1 MVGSRRRPCDDLCD
15 LAVARLSADLLANIH
30 RRLPFLHRLAFASL
44 IGASGHML
52 TPEAPWLVLPGRAE
66 GNVALISVTDG
77 GKAGVAPAPYPA
89 MRGHVV
95 LGSSDG
101 WLVTADAKGALRM
114 ANTATG
120 AQADLPAIST
130 IPMFLRSDCWFTL
143 DGEAFVQLRFGGTP
157 PPDDKTWGPPVPR
170 TFTMTAEQM
179 RQWFYRK
186 VVLSSS
192 PRPDSYAAMLIL
204 DRTYGVPA
212 FATVDDPNWRMA
224 PSQDGVED
232 AIHHDGRFYSISY
245 TGIVEVWDR
254 DVETGDFKSM
264 VVAPD
269 SAVVEVDN
277 CKLLRRYLA
286 TTPDGRLMVVLKGTK
301 EVEQPPVTRHFF
313 QVLVLDEAHG
323 TWEKE
328 ENIDGTALFVGVNSS
343 LCVSTRE
350 HPAIKPGCVYFT
362 DDEIGVAAMRHD
374 HEHGGR
380 DKYRSVYDDDKL
392 PYLGV
397 YSLNDGKIEDLCGIG
412 KHPCWPPAAWVTP
425 SFL

>member
-1 MVGSRRRPCDDLCD
+1 
-15 LAVARLSADLLANIH
+15 
-30 RRLPFLHRLAFASL
+30 
-44 IGASGHML
+44 ML
-52 TPEAPWLVLPGRAE
+52 TPEAPWLILPGKAE
-66 GNVALISVTDG
+66 GNVALISVADG
-77 GKAGVAPAPYPA
+77 SKAGVAPALKPA

-101 WLVTADAKGALRM
+101 WLVTADKKGALRM
-114 ANTATG
+114 ANPATG

-130 IPMFLRSDCWFTL
+130 IPMFLRSDHWFTL
-143 DGEAFVQLRFGGTP
+143 VGEAFVQLRFGGKPP
-157 PPDDKTWGPPVPR
+157 PPDDKTWGPTVPR
-170 TFTMTAEQM
+170 TSTLTAKQM

-212 FATVDDPNWRMA
+212 FATAEDPNWRMA

-232 AIHHDGRFYSISY
+232 AIHHDGRFYSITY
-245 TGIVEVWDR
+245 TGILEVWDR
-254 DVETGDFKSM
+254 DIETGDFTST

-269 SAVVEVDN
+269 SAVVKGDN
-277 CKLLRRYLA
+277 YKLLRRYLA
-286 TTPDGRLMVVLKGTK
+286 ATPEGRLMVVLKGTK
-301 EVEQPPVTRHFF
+301 EVEPPPKGYYGYSRTVTRHFF
-313 QVLVLDEAHG
+313 QVLVLDETHG

-328 ENIDGTALFVGVNSS
+328 ENIDDTALFVGVNGS
-343 LCVSTRE
+343 LCVSTRD

-362 DDEIGVAAMRHD
+362 DDEIGIAAMRHK
-374 HEHGGR
+374 HGRHG
-380 DKYRSVYDDDKL
+380 KYRSVYDEDKL

-397 YSLNDGKIEDLCGIG
+397 YSLNDGKVQKMEDLYGIG

-425 SFL
+425 SFV